1 MDQQPPSGARVDRGL
16 VLMSRL
22 SRGLDRF
29 VSCLTL
35 AVAWIALPSLI
46 VLTLFHVAGR
56 QFRDVSSEALA
67 QGEVDLFFAL
77 VMLSFGYAYLRDGHV
92 RVDVFRDRI
101 GGKSTAWIEMFGCL
115 AILGPLSCLLMFRGA
130 ASTWLSFAQGE
141 RSGFL
146 ADLPYEW
153 LVKASVPFGFM
164 LLLLAG
170 LCVVLRN
177 ALFLMG
183 SEAAPAPQP
192 AEDPVLFPAVDNR
205 RVPEE
210 PG

>member
-1 MDQQPPSGARVDRGL
+1 MSG
-16 VLMSRL
+16 L
-22 SRGLDRF
+22 S
-29 VSCLTL
+29 L
-35 AVAWIALPSLI
+35 AAVWSALPSLI
-46 VLTLFHVAGR
+46 ALTLFHVAGR

-77 VMLSFGYAYLRDGHV
+77 LMLSFGYAYLRDGHV
-92 RVDVFRDRI
+92 RVDVFRDRL
-101 GGKSTAWIEMFGCL
+101 GGTWTAWIEIFGCL
-115 AILGPLSCLLMFRGA
+115 AILVPLSCLLMYRGA

-153 LVKASVPFGFM
+153 LVKATMPIGFT

-183 SEAAPAPQP
+183 TEAAPAPQ
-192 AEDPVLFPAVDNR
+192 ADEDLALFLTLGDR
-205 RVPEE
+205 RAPEE
-210 PG
+210 RE

>member
-1 MDQQPPSGARVDRGL
+1 MIQPPSGARVARRL
-16 VLMSRL
+16 ALMSRL
-22 SRGLDRF
+22 SRGLDRL
-29 VSCLTL
+29 VSGFTL
-35 AVAWIALPSLI
+35 AVAWMALPSLI

-67 QGEVDLFFAL
+67 QGEVDLFFAF

-92 RVDVFRDRI
+92 RVDVFRDRM
-101 GGKSTAWIEMFGCL
+101 GGTCTAWIEIFGCL
-115 AILGPLSCLLMFRGA
+115 AILVPLSCLLMFRGA

-153 LVKASVPFGFM
+153 LIKASVPFGFT

-183 SEAAPAPQP
+183 TEAAQAPQ
-192 AEDPVLFPAVDNR
+192 ADEDLALFLTLGDR
-205 RVPEE
+205 RAPEE